1 MAMKPRRF
9 STGGSV
15 VNLGAAG
22 FQSPPSGS
30 DTTVGDPDFGAEVD
44 AQNKK
49 NKENMKKPPPPR
61 KPPKSESEPVRK
73 MRGGGM
79 VKKMRGGGMVKK
91 MRGGG
96 MVKKMRGGGMVKK
109 K

>member
-9 STGGSV
+9 SKGGSV
-15 VNLGAAG
+15 VDLGAAG
-22 FQSPPSGS
+22 FQSPP
-30 DTTVGDPDFGAEVD
+30 PA
-44 AQNKK
+44 
-49 NKENMKKPPPPR
+49 R

-96 MVKKMRGGGMVKK
+96 MVKKK
-109 K
+109 